1 MYSSSF
7 QVHFARFN
15 FIFVLFFLLEG
26 IINPRQ
32 RLSFTV
38 FFLFLN
44 ATVSDFCC
52 DESCDSKALITSQSL
67 LVIRSYTA
75 RNGI

>member
-15 FIFVLFFLLEG
+15 FIFMFSCFLFLKVST
-26 IINPRQ
+26 ISKQ

-44 ATVSDFCC
+44 ATVSDFC
-52 DESCDSKALITSQSL
+52 DVSCDSKALITSQSL
-67 LVIRSYTA
+67 LVI
-75 RNGI
+75 